1 MIEPFLTKREVAL
14 KLRVSPKTVQRLDLP
29 HMRVGGQNRYLWSEV
44 LAALKTGDPDGA
56 KVVPF
61 PTEKGAA

>member
-1 MIEPFLTKREVAL
+1 MNEPVLTKRDLAERL
-14 KLRVSPKTVQRLDLP
+14 KVSTRTVQRLDLP

-44 LAALKTGDPDGA
+44 LQALRNRPTDSG

-61 PTEKGAA
+61 PTEEGAA

>member
-44 LAALKTGDPDGA
+44 IAALKTEDSDGA